1 MNEQKDF
8 HSACDLHSLLAKEE
22 LFQRE
27 AGKAELHE
35 HKAHVNAVAA
45 IAEGRTLRIPAVP
58 LRIANYTA
66 AAREREA
73 A

>member
-1 MNEQKDF
+1 MNKKTSIQRVT
-8 HSACDLHSLLAKEE
+8 LHSLLAKEE

-45 IAEGRTLRIPAVP
+45 MAEGRTLRIPAVP
-58 LRIANYTA
+58 LIIANYTSCCT
-66 AAREREA
+66 REREA